1 MSQAQP
7 KRAMSRS
14 HPADPCTVVIFG
26 ASGDLTSR
34 LVVPALYNMRRTGL
48 LADNFSIVGVNHGK
62 LADATWK
69 RNLRGALE
77 RYVGN
82 AGGSGKLDN
91 EAWDWLADRMTYH
104 AGDFDDASTFS
115 SLATK
120 LKAIERKRGT
130 EGNVLFYLATP
141 ERFFGDVIEKLK
153 EAGLTEDNNGFW
165 RRVIIEK
172 PFGHD
177 LASAVALNER
187 IGKVLRED
195 QIYRIDHFLGKETVQ
210 NILSFRFANGLFE
223 PIWNRDRIDH
233 VQITVAETV
242 GVERRGSFYEQTGA
256 LRDMV
261 PNHLFQLL
269 AMVAMEPPSSFDA
282 EAVRTR
288 KAEAIEA
295 IRPIGPEDA
304 VRGQYGPGAVAG
316 ALARAYR
323 EEPDVA
329 ADSVTETFVAMKL
342 AIDTW
347 RWSGVPFYLRTGKHM
362 TRRTTEIAI
371 RFKSAPFAPFR
382 GTGMDAFG
390 PDWLVLQIQPDEGIS
405 LQFDVK
411 RPGPRVELAPV
422 RMDFKYADWFRA
434 EPNVGY
440 ETLLY
445 DCMTGDATLFQRA
458 DMVEACWRAVQP
470 VLDDWAQRTPAD
482 FPNYAS
488 GSAGPASS
496 DTLLAMGGRSWR
508 PLNANVDPAGRRVS
522 ARKSAASDSAE
533 TSSPA
538 AKKAVRKPAARKTA
552 TGKVAAKKAAVKKSG
567 GRTAAVTK
575 SAVRKTTVK
584 TVARAAVAKPA
595 KAKVVS
601 AKKTTAKRAA
611 VKSAVGKSGTAR
623 KVSAAVVKKPPTRAS
638 AARKAPAKA
647 SVSRKPV
654 VRRKPAAGRTTRR

>member
-1 MSQAQP
+1 MSQAQS
-7 KRAMSRS
+7 KRVTSRA

-26 ASGDLTSR
+26 AAGDLTSR

-48 LADNFSIVGVNHGK
+48 LSDNFSVIGFNHGK
-62 LADATWK
+62 MADNAWK
-69 RNLRGALE
+69 KSLHTALE
-77 RYVGN
+77 RYVSN
-82 AGGSGKLDN
+82 AGAKLD
-91 EAWDWLADRMTYH
+91 EDAWGWLSSQMSYH
-104 AGDFDDASTFS
+104 AGDFDDLSAFQ

-120 LKAIERKRGT
+120 LKDAERRRGT
-130 EGNVLFYLATP
+130 QGNVLFYLATP
-141 ERFFGDVIEKLK
+141 ERFFGDVIEQLK
-153 EAGLTEDNNGFW
+153 TAGLVDDGGTEGRFW

-177 LASAVALNER
+177 LASAHALNER
-187 IGKVLRED
+187 ILKVLRED

-210 NILSFRFANGLFE
+210 NIMAFRFANGLFE

-269 AMVAMEPPSSFDA
+269 AMVAMEPPTSFDA

-288 KAEAIEA
+288 KAETIEA
-295 IRPIGPEDA
+295 IRPIQPEDA
-304 VRGQYGPGAVAG
+304 VRGQYGPGAVNNE
-316 ALARAYR
+316 LASSYR
-323 EEPDVA
+323 DEPNVA
-329 ADSVTETFVAMKL
+329 PDSVTETFVALKL
-342 AIDTW
+342 SIDTW

-362 TRRTTEIAI
+362 GRRTTEIAI

-470 VLDDWAQRTPAD
+470 ILDDWAQRTPAD

-488 GSAGPASS
+488 GSAGPASA
-496 DTLLAMGGRSWR
+496 DTLLALGGRSWR
-508 PLNANVDPAGRRVS
+508 PLN
-522 ARKSAASDSAE
+522 SAAELNARRTAKPKADAAATAE
-533 TSSPA
+533 
-538 AKKAVRKPAARKTA
+538 KKPAARKTA
-552 TGKVAAKKAAVKKSG
+552 KRAAAKKTVRVAATKKATPARKVAVKKAAPKKATVKKVAAARKAAPVKKATVAVKKAAV
-567 GRTAAVTK
+567 
-575 SAVRKTTVK
+575 
-584 TVARAAVAKPA
+584 
-595 KAKVVS
+595 
-601 AKKTTAKRAA
+601 AKRA
-611 VKSAVGKSGTAR
+611 R
-623 KVSAAVVKKPPTRAS
+623 KK
-638 AARKAPAKA
+638 
-647 SVSRKPV
+647 
-654 VRRKPAAGRTTRR
+654 

>member
-1 MSQAQP
+1 MSPAP
-7 KRAMSRS
+7 TKRVTSRA

-26 ASGDLTSR
+26 AAGDLTSR

-48 LADNFSIVGVNHGK
+48 LSDNFSIIGFNHGK
-62 LADATWK
+62 MTDNAWRKSLHTS
-69 RNLRGALE
+69 LE
-77 RYVGN
+77 KYVSN
-82 AGGSGKLDN
+82 GGGKLD
-91 EAWDWLADRMTYH
+91 EDAWGWLSSQMTYH
-104 AGDFDDASTFS
+104 AGDFDDLSAFQ
-115 SLATK
+115 SLAVK
-120 LKAIERKRGT
+120 LRDAEKRRGT
-130 EGNVLFYLATP
+130 RGNVLFYLATP
-141 ERFFGDVIEKLK
+141 ERFFGDVIEQLRN
-153 EAGLTEDNNGFW
+153 AGLVDDGGADGEFW

-177 LASAVALNER
+177 LASAHALNER
-187 IGKVLRED
+187 ILKVLRED

-210 NILSFRFANGLFE
+210 NIMAFRFANGLFE

-269 AMVAMEPPSSFDA
+269 AMVAMEPPTSFDA

-288 KAEAIEA
+288 KAETIEA
-295 IRPIGPEDA
+295 IRPIQPEDA
-304 VRGQYGPGAVAG
+304 VRGQYGPGAVNNE
-316 ALARAYR
+316 LATSYR
-323 EEPDVA
+323 DEPNVA
-329 ADSVTETFVAMKL
+329 PDSVTETFVAMKL
-342 AIDTW
+342 SIDTW

-362 TRRTTEIAI
+362 GRRTTEIAI

-470 VLDDWAQRTPAD
+470 ILDDWAQRTPAD

-508 PLNANVDPAGRRVS
+508 PLNSAAELNARRTAKPKSDVLPSSTKSAEGRATKKRAAAKKSLRATSVKKTAP
-522 ARKSAASDSAE
+522 ARKSAAVAKAPAKKTVSARKVAVKKA
-533 TSSPA
+533 T
-538 AKKAVRKPAARKTA
+538 AKKAP
-552 TGKVAAKKAAVKKSG
+552 
-567 GRTAAVTK
+567 
-575 SAVRKTTVK
+575 
-584 TVARAAVAKPA
+584 
-595 KAKVVS
+595 
-601 AKKTTAKRAA
+601 AKRA
-611 VKSAVGKSGTAR
+611 V
-623 KVSAAVVKKPPTRAS
+623 
-638 AARKAPAKA
+638 AARKASPTRAAAAKRP
-647 SVSRKPV
+647 RKQ
-654 VRRKPAAGRTTRR
+654 

>member
-1 MSQAQP
+1 V
-7 KRAMSRS
+7 K
-14 HPADPCTVVIFG
+14 T
-26 ASGDLTSR
+26 
-34 LVVPALYNMRRTGL
+34 
-48 LADNFSIVGVNHGK
+48 
-62 LADATWK
+62 
-69 RNLRGALE
+69 
-77 RYVGN
+77 
-82 AGGSGKLDN
+82 
-91 EAWDWLADRMTYH
+91 
-104 AGDFDDASTFS
+104 
-115 SLATK
+115 
-120 LKAIERKRGT
+120 
-130 EGNVLFYLATP
+130 
-141 ERFFGDVIEKLK
+141 
-153 EAGLTEDNNGFW
+153 W
-165 RRVIIEK
+165 RRVIVEK

-177 LASAVALNER
+177 LASAKMLNAHIQR
-187 IGKVLRED
+187 VLGED
-195 QIYRIDHFLGKETVQ
+195 QIFRIDHFLGKDTVQ
-210 NILSFRFANGLFE
+210 SIMAFRFANGLFE

-269 AMVAMEPPSSFDA
+269 AMVAMEPPTSFDA

-288 KAEAIEA
+288 KAEVIEA
-295 IRPIGPEDA
+295 IRPILPEDA
-304 VRGQYGPGAVAG
+304 VRGQYGPGAVNG
-316 ALARAYR
+316 ELARAYR
-323 EEPDVA
+323 DEPDVA
-329 ADSVTETFVAMKL
+329 PDSVTETFVAMKL

-362 TRRTTEIAI
+362 GRRTSEIAI
-371 RFKSAPFAPFR
+371 RFKSAPMAPFR

-470 VLDDWAQRTPAD
+470 IIDDWHQRTPAD

-508 PLNANVDPAGRRVS
+508 PLNTGTEPARRA
-522 ARKSAASDSAE
+522 ARQKADAGQAAQLATKEPAKPTRAKRAAAKKTLRKASVKKA
-533 TSSPA
+533 TPAKKAVA
-538 AKKAVRKPAARKTA
+538 AKKAP
-552 TGKVAAKKAAVKKSG
+552 AKKAAVKKA
-567 GRTAAVTK
+567 T
-575 SAVRKTTVK
+575 
-584 TVARAAVAKPA
+584 
-595 KAKVVS
+595 
-601 AKKTTAKRAA
+601 AKKA
-611 VKSAVGKSGTAR
+611 
-623 KVSAAVVKKPPTRAS
+623 
-638 AARKAPAKA
+638 
-647 SVSRKPV
+647 
-654 VRRKPAAGRTTRR
+654 TTRRK

>member
-1 MSQAQP
+1 MSPAQP
-7 KRAMSRS
+7 KRATSRA

-26 ASGDLTSR
+26 AAGDLTSR

-48 LADNFSIVGVNHGK
+48 LSDNFSLIGFNHGK
-62 LADATWK
+62 MTDNAW
-69 RNLRGALE
+69 RNSLRTALE

-82 AGGSGKLDN
+82 NGGRFD
-91 EAWDWLADRMTYH
+91 EDAWGWLSSQMTYH
-104 AGDFDDASTFS
+104 AGDFDDLSAFQ
-115 SLATK
+115 SLAVK
-120 LKAIERKRGT
+120 LRDAERRRGT
-130 EGNVLFYLATP
+130 KVNVLFYLATP
-141 ERFFGDVIEKLK
+141 ERFFGDVIEKLRDADLVDDGGS
-153 EAGLTEDNNGFW
+153 EGRFW

-177 LASAVALNER
+177 LASAHALNER
-187 IGKVLRED
+187 ILKVLRED
-195 QIYRIDHFLGKETVQ
+195 QIFRIDHFLGKETVQ
-210 NILSFRFANGLFE
+210 NIMAFRFANGLFE

-288 KAEAIEA
+288 KAEVIEA
-295 IRPIGPEDA
+295 IRPVQPEDA
-304 VRGQYGPGAVAG
+304 VRGQYGPGAVNG
-316 ALARAYR
+316 QLAASYR
-323 EEPDVA
+323 DEPDVA
-329 ADSVTETFVAMKL
+329 PDSVTETFVAMKL
-342 AIDTW
+342 SIDTW

-362 TRRTTEIAI
+362 GRRTTEIAI

-470 VLDDWAQRTPAD
+470 ILDDWAQRTPAD

-508 PLNANVDPAGRRVS
+508 PLNSSNEAL
-522 ARKSAASDSAE
+522 ARKSARGKAEAAPAASDA
-533 TSSPA
+533 PRA
-538 AKKAVRKPAARKTA
+538 ATTKRA
-552 TGKVAAKKAAVKKSG
+552 AAKKAAPS
-567 GRTAAVTK
+567 
-575 SAVRKTTVK
+575 
-584 TVARAAVAKPA
+584 
-595 KAKVVS
+595 
-601 AKKTTAKRAA
+601 KKTTATRKTASRRGAA
-611 VKSAVGKSGTAR
+611 AKSVAKKAAPAR
-623 KVSAAVVKKPPTRAS
+623 KAAPTKAAAKKS
-638 AARKAPAKA
+638 AARRRPGRPRAK
-647 SVSRKPV
+647 
-654 VRRKPAAGRTTRR
+654 

>member
-7 KRAMSRS
+7 KRVASRA

-26 ASGDLTSR
+26 AAGDLTSR

-48 LADNFSIVGVNHGK
+48 LSDNFSVIGFNHGK
-62 LADATWK
+62 MTDNAWK
-69 RNLRGALE
+69 KGLTTALE
-77 RYVGN
+77 RFVGN
-82 AGGSGKLDN
+82 SGGKLDAD
-91 EAWDWLADRMTYH
+91 AWGWLSGQMTYH
-104 AGDFDDASTFS
+104 AGDFDDLTAFQ
-115 SLATK
+115 SLAIK
-120 LKAIERKRGT
+120 LKDAERRRGT
-130 EGNVLFYLATP
+130 KGNVLFYLATP
-141 ERFFGDVIEKLK
+141 ERFFGDVIEKLH
-153 EAGLTEDNNGFW
+153 EAGLVDDGGPDGQCW
-165 RRVIIEK
+165 RRVIVEK

-177 LASAVALNER
+177 LASAHALNER
-187 IGKVLRED
+187 ILKVLRED

-210 NILSFRFANGLFE
+210 NIMAFRFANGLFE

-269 AMVAMEPPSSFDA
+269 AMVAMEPPTSFDA

-288 KAEAIEA
+288 KAETIEA
-295 IRPIGPEDA
+295 IRPIQPEDA
-304 VRGQYGPGAVAG
+304 VRGQYGPGAVNG
-316 ALARAYR
+316 ELAISYR
-323 EEPDVA
+323 DEPNVA
-329 ADSVTETFVAMKL
+329 PDSVTETFVAMKL
-342 AIDTW
+342 SIDTW

-362 TRRTTEIAI
+362 GRRTTEIAI

-470 VLDDWAQRTPAD
+470 ILDDWAQRTPAD

-488 GSAGPASS
+488 GSAGPASA
-496 DTLLAMGGRSWR
+496 DTLLALGGRSWR
-508 PLNANVDPAGRRVS
+508 PLNSANELNARRTAKPKVDAPSPAQKSPERR
-522 ARKSAASDSAE
+522 KASQRA
-533 TSSPA
+533 A
-538 AKKAVRKPAARKTA
+538 AKKVLRSTAVKKAAPARKATATKSVAKKAAARKTA
-552 TGKVAAKKAAVKKSG
+552 A
-567 GRTAAVTK
+567 
-575 SAVRKTTVK
+575 RKT
-584 TVARAAVAKPA
+584 A
-595 KAKVVS
+595 
-601 AKKTTAKRAA
+601 AKRAPA
-611 VKSAVGKSGTAR
+611 KRAPTTRGKSAR
-623 KVSAAVVKKPPTRAS
+623 KK
-638 AARKAPAKA
+638 
-647 SVSRKPV
+647 
-654 VRRKPAAGRTTRR
+654 

>member
-7 KRAMSRS
+7 KRASSRA

-26 ASGDLTSR
+26 AAGDLTSR

-48 LADNFSIVGVNHGK
+48 LSDNFAVVGFNHGK
-62 LADATWK
+62 MTDNAWRK
-69 RNLRGALE
+69 NLHTALE
-77 RYVGN
+77 RYVAN
-82 AGGSGKLDN
+82 GGGKLD
-91 EAWDWLADRMTYH
+91 EDAWGWLSAQMTYH
-104 AGDFDDASTFS
+104 AGDFDDDSAFQG
-115 SLATK
+115 LATR
-120 LKAIERKRGT
+120 LREIDRKRGT
-130 EGNVLFYLATP
+130 KGNVLFYLATP
-141 ERFFGDVIEKLK
+141 ERFFGDVIEKLRD
-153 EAGLTEDNNGFW
+153 ADLVDDGGPDGQYW

-177 LASAVALNER
+177 LASAHALNER
-187 IGKVLRED
+187 ILKVLRED
-195 QIYRIDHFLGKETVQ
+195 QVYRIDHFLGKETVQ
-210 NILSFRFANGLFE
+210 NIMAFRFANGLFE

-256 LRDMV
+256 MRDMV

-269 AMVAMEPPSSFDA
+269 AMVAMEPPTSFDA

-288 KAEAIEA
+288 KAETIEA
-295 IRPIGPEDA
+295 IRPILPEDA
-304 VRGQYGPGAVAG
+304 VRGQYGPGAVNG
-316 ALARAYR
+316 ELARAYR
-323 EEPDVA
+323 DEPDVA
-329 ADSVTETFVAMKL
+329 PDSVTETFVAMKL
-342 AIDTW
+342 SIDTW

-362 TRRTTEIAI
+362 GRRTTEIAI

-434 EPNVGY
+434 EPAVGY

-508 PLNANVDPAGRRVS
+508 PLHSNNEPVGRKASRAKADTAAQPAMAPAKKRAVAKKRTATKKV
-522 ARKSAASDSAE
+522 ASKKV
-533 TSSPA
+533 A
-538 AKKAVRKPAARKTA
+538 AKKVIAATVAKKSPARKTA
-552 TGKVAAKKAAVKKSG
+552 T
-567 GRTAAVTK
+567 
-575 SAVRKTTVK
+575 
-584 TVARAAVAKPA
+584 
-595 KAKVVS
+595 
-601 AKKTTAKRAA
+601 KKTAT
-611 VKSAVGKSGTAR
+611 R
-623 KVSAAVVKKPPTRAS
+623 K
-638 AARKAPAKA
+638 
-647 SVSRKPV
+647 
-654 VRRKPAAGRTTRR
+654 RTTTTRTRGK

>member
-7 KRAMSRS
+7 KRATSRA

-26 ASGDLTSR
+26 AAGDLTSR

-48 LADNFSIVGVNHGK
+48 LSDNFNVIGFNHGK
-62 LADATWK
+62 MTDNAW
-69 RNLRGALE
+69 RSSLRTSLE
-77 RYVGN
+77 RFVSNSG
-82 AGGSGKLDN
+82 GKLDE
-91 EAWDWLADRMTYH
+91 EAWGWLSGQMSYH
-104 AGDFDDASTFS
+104 AGDFDDLSAFQ
-115 SLATK
+115 SLGVK
-120 LKAIERKRGT
+120 LRDAERRRGT
-130 EGNVLFYLATP
+130 KGNVLFYLATP
-141 ERFFGDVIEKLK
+141 ERFFGDVIEKLRD
-153 EAGLTEDNNGFW
+153 AGLVDDGGHDGPFW

-177 LASAVALNER
+177 LASAHSLNER
-187 IGKVLRED
+187 ILKVLRED

-210 NILSFRFANGLFE
+210 NIMAFRFANGLFE

-269 AMVAMEPPSSFDA
+269 AMVAMEPPTSFDA

-288 KAEAIEA
+288 KAETIEA
-295 IRPIGPEDA
+295 IRPIQPEDT
-304 VRGQYGPGAVAG
+304 VRGQYGPGAVNG
-316 ALARAYR
+316 QLAISYR
-323 EEPDVA
+323 DEPNVA
-329 ADSVTETFVAMKL
+329 PDSVTETFVAMKL
-342 AIDTW
+342 SIDTW

-362 TRRTTEIAI
+362 GRRTTEIAI

-470 VLDDWAQRTPAD
+470 ILDDWAQRSPAD

-488 GSAGPASS
+488 GSAGPASA
-496 DTLLAMGGRSWR
+496 DTLLALGGRSWR
-508 PLNANVDPAGRRVS
+508 PLNTSTEPTSRRATKPKVDAAPAENAPERRAAKTRAGV
-522 ARKSAASDSAE
+522 RKALRS
-533 TSSPA
+533 TSVKKAVP
-538 AKKAVRKPAARKTA
+538 AKKAT
-552 TGKVAAKKAAVKKSG
+552 AKKAAATKAAPKK
-567 GRTAAVTK
+567 AATK
-575 SAVRKTTVK
+575 KR
-584 TVARAAVAKPA
+584 VASKAA
-595 KAKVVS
+595 
-601 AKKTTAKRAA
+601 
-611 VKSAVGKSGTAR
+611 TAR
-623 KVSAAVVKKPPTRAS
+623 
-638 AARKAPAKA
+638 
-647 SVSRKPV
+647 
-654 VRRKPAAGRTTRR
+654 RRGK

>member
-1 MSQAQP
+1 
-7 KRAMSRS
+7 
-14 HPADPCTVVIFG
+14 VIFG
-26 ASGDLTSR
+26 AAGDLTSR

-48 LADNFSIVGVNHGK
+48 LSDNFAIVGFNHGK
-62 LADATWK
+62 MSDNAWK
-69 RNLRGALE
+69 NNLHKSLE
-77 RYVGN
+77 RYVSG
-82 AGGSGKLDN
+82 AGQHLDE
-91 EAWDWLADRMTYH
+91 EAWGWLGSQMTYFP
-104 AGDFDDASTFS
+104 GDFDDASSFQA
-115 SLATK
+115 LATK
-120 LKAIERKRGT
+120 LKDIDRKRGT
-130 EGNVLFYLATP
+130 QGNVLFYLATP
-141 ERFFGDVIEKLK
+141 ERFFGDVIEQLRD
-153 EAGLTEDNNGFW
+153 AGLTQDGGADSGHW

-177 LASAVALNER
+177 LASANALNER
-187 IGKVLRED
+187 ILKVLRED

-210 NILSFRFANGLFE
+210 NIMAFRFANGLFE

-256 LRDMV
+256 MRDMV

-269 AMVAMEPPSSFDA
+269 AMVAMEPPTSFDA

-288 KAEAIEA
+288 KAEVIEA
-295 IRPIGPEDA
+295 IRPISPEDA
-304 VRGQYGPGAVAG
+304 VRGQYGPGAVNSE
-316 ALARAYR
+316 LARAYR
-323 EEPDVA
+323 DEPDVA
-329 ADSVTETFVAMKL
+329 PDSVTETFVAMKL
-342 AIDTW
+342 SIDTW

-362 TRRTTEIAI
+362 GRRTTEIAI
-371 RFKSAPFAPFR
+371 RFKSAPMAPFR

-508 PLNANVDPAGRRVS
+508 PLNTGTEPARRA
-522 ARKSAASDSAE
+522 ARQKAESGAGVLATKEPARPSAAKRAAAKKSLRAASVKKAAPVKK
-533 TSSPA
+533 TA
-538 AKKAVRKPAARKTA
+538 AKKATVKKAATK
-552 TGKVAAKKAAVKKSG
+552 KVAAKKA
-567 GRTAAVTK
+567 
-575 SAVRKTTVK
+575 
-584 TVARAAVAKPA
+584 P
-595 KAKVVS
+595 
-601 AKKTTAKRAA
+601 
-611 VKSAVGKSGTAR
+611 AR
-623 KVSAAVVKKPPTRAS
+623 KAAPKKRVA
-638 AARKAPAKA
+638 AARKATPAKR
-647 SVSRKPV
+647 SPK
-654 VRRKPAAGRTTRR
+654 K

>member
-7 KRAMSRS
+7 KRVASRA

-26 ASGDLTSR
+26 AAGDLTSR

-48 LADNFSIVGVNHGK
+48 LSDNFSVIGFNHGK
-62 LADATWK
+62 MADNAWK
-69 RNLRGALE
+69 KSLTTALE
-77 RYVGN
+77 RFVGN
-82 AGGSGKLDN
+82 SGGKLDAD
-91 EAWDWLADRMTYH
+91 AWGWLSGQMTYH
-104 AGDFDDASTFS
+104 AGDFDDLTAFQ
-115 SLATK
+115 SLAIK
-120 LKAIERKRGT
+120 LKDAERRRGT
-130 EGNVLFYLATP
+130 KGNVLFYLATP
-141 ERFFGDVIEKLK
+141 ERFFGDVIEKLH
-153 EAGLTEDNNGFW
+153 EAGLVDDGGPDGQCW
-165 RRVIIEK
+165 RRVIVEK

-177 LASAVALNER
+177 LASAHALNER
-187 IGKVLRED
+187 ILKVLRED

-210 NILSFRFANGLFE
+210 NIMAFRFANGLFE

-269 AMVAMEPPSSFDA
+269 AMVAMEPPTSFDA

-288 KAEAIEA
+288 KAETIEA
-295 IRPIGPEDA
+295 IRPIQPEDA
-304 VRGQYGPGAVAG
+304 VRGQYGPGAVNG
-316 ALARAYR
+316 ELAISYR
-323 EEPDVA
+323 DEPNVA
-329 ADSVTETFVAMKL
+329 PDSITETFVAMKL
-342 AIDTW
+342 SIDTW

-362 TRRTTEIAI
+362 GRRTTEIAI

-470 VLDDWAQRTPAD
+470 ILDDWAQRTPAD

-488 GSAGPASS
+488 GSAGPASA
-496 DTLLAMGGRSWR
+496 DTLLALGGRSWR
-508 PLNANVDPAGRRVS
+508 PLNSANELNARRTAKPKVDTPSPAQKAPERRKASQRAAATKALRSTAVKKAS
-522 ARKSAASDSAE
+522 PARKSMA
-533 TSSPA
+533 TTKTA
-538 AKKAVRKPAARKTA
+538 AKKAPAK
-552 TGKVAAKKAAVKKSG
+552 
-567 GRTAAVTK
+567 RTAAA
-575 SAVRKTTVK
+575 SVK
-584 TVARAAVAKPA
+584 RAP
-595 KAKVVS
+595 
-601 AKKTTAKRAA
+601 AKRA
-611 VKSAVGKSGTAR
+611 STTTGKG
-623 KVSAAVVKKPPTRAS
+623 
-638 AARKAPAKA
+638 
-647 SVSRKPV
+647 SRK
-654 VRRKPAAGRTTRR
+654 K

>member
-1 MSQAQP
+1 MSQATA
-7 KRAMSRS
+7 KRISSRA

-26 ASGDLTSR
+26 AAGDLTSR

-48 LADNFSIVGVNHGK
+48 LSDNFAVVGFNHGK
-62 LADATWK
+62 MTDNAW
-69 RNLRGALE
+69 RNSLRTALE
-77 RYVGN
+77 RYVGT
-82 AGGSGKLDN
+82 SGRKLDE
-91 EAWDWLADRMTYH
+91 EAWDWLSGQMTYH
-104 AGDFDDASTFS
+104 AGDFDDKQAFQ
-115 SLATK
+115 SLSVK
-120 LKAIERKRGT
+120 LGEIERKRGT
-130 EGNVLFYLATP
+130 QGNVLFYLATP
-141 ERFFGDVIEKLK
+141 ERFFGDVIEKLQ
-153 EAGLTEDNNGFW
+153 EAGLVDDGGADGRFW

-177 LASAVALNER
+177 LASARALNER
-187 IGKVLRED
+187 ILKVLRED
-195 QIYRIDHFLGKETVQ
+195 QVYRIDHFLGKETVQ
-210 NILSFRFANGLFE
+210 NIMAFRFANGLFE

-242 GVERRGSFYEQTGA
+242 GVERRGTFYEQTGA

-288 KAEAIEA
+288 KAEVIEA
-295 IRPIGPEDA
+295 IRPVQPEDA
-304 VRGQYGPGAVAG
+304 VRGQYGPGAVNG
-316 ALARAYR
+316 ELATTYR

-329 ADSVTETFVAMKL
+329 PDSVTETFVAMKL
-342 AIDTW
+342 SIDTW

-362 TRRTTEIAI
+362 GRRTTEIAI

-470 VLDDWAQRTPAD
+470 ILDEWAQRLPAD

-508 PLNANVDPAGRRVS
+508 PLNSSSEPLARKPVRAKAEAAPSAAADTPRAAAKKGAAKKGAVRRAASKKVAAKTAS
-522 ARKSAASDSAE
+522 ARKVATKTTA
-533 TSSPA
+533 T
-538 AKKAVRKPAARKTA
+538 RKTAARKT
-552 TGKVAAKKAAVKKSG
+552 T
-567 GRTAAVTK
+567 
-575 SAVRKTTVK
+575 
-584 TVARAAVAKPA
+584 
-595 KAKVVS
+595 
-601 AKKTTAKRAA
+601 AKKTA
-611 VKSAVGKSGTAR
+611 
-623 KVSAAVVKKPPTRAS
+623 
-638 AARKAPAKA
+638 
-647 SVSRKPV
+647 
-654 VRRKPAAGRTTRR
+654 TRRTPATRPRGR

>member
-1 MSQAQP
+1 MSQAQS
-7 KRAMSRS
+7 KRVTSRA

-26 ASGDLTSR
+26 AAGDLTSR

-48 LADNFSIVGVNHGK
+48 LSDNFSVIGFNHGK
-62 LADATWK
+62 MADNAWK
-69 RNLRGALE
+69 KSLHTALE
-77 RYVGN
+77 RYVSN
-82 AGGSGKLDN
+82 AGAKLD
-91 EAWDWLADRMTYH
+91 EDAWGWLSSQMSYH
-104 AGDFDDASTFS
+104 AGDFDDLSAFQ

-120 LKAIERKRGT
+120 LKDAERRRGT
-130 EGNVLFYLATP
+130 KGNVLFYLATP
-141 ERFFGDVIEKLK
+141 ERFFGDVIEQLK
-153 EAGLTEDNNGFW
+153 NAGLVDDGGTDGQFW

-177 LASAVALNER
+177 LASAHALNER
-187 IGKVLRED
+187 ILKVLRED

-210 NILSFRFANGLFE
+210 NIMAFRFANGLFE

-269 AMVAMEPPSSFDA
+269 AMVAMEPPTSFDA

-288 KAEAIEA
+288 KAETIEA
-295 IRPIGPEDA
+295 IRPIQPEDA
-304 VRGQYGPGAVAG
+304 VRGQYGPGAVNNE
-316 ALARAYR
+316 LATSYR
-323 EEPDVA
+323 DEPNVA
-329 ADSVTETFVAMKL
+329 PDSVTETFVALKL
-342 AIDTW
+342 SIDTW

-362 TRRTTEIAI
+362 GRRTTEIAI

-470 VLDDWAQRTPAD
+470 ILDDWAQRTPAD

-488 GSAGPASS
+488 GSAGPASA
-496 DTLLAMGGRSWR
+496 DTLLALGGRSWR
-508 PLNANVDPAGRRVS
+508 PLN
-522 ARKSAASDSAE
+522 SAAELNARRTAKPKTDASSAAE
-533 TSSPA
+533 
-538 AKKAVRKPAARKTA
+538 KKPAARKTA
-552 TGKVAAKKAAVKKSG
+552 KRAVAKKTVRVAATKKAAPARKVAVKKASAKKAPTKKAPAKKAAAARKAAPVKKAP
-567 GRTAAVTK
+567 AAVK
-575 SAVRKTTVK
+575 K
-584 TVARAAVAKPA
+584 AAVAK
-595 KAKVVS
+595 
-601 AKKTTAKRAA
+601 R
-611 VKSAVGKSGTAR
+611 AR
-623 KVSAAVVKKPPTRAS
+623 KK
-638 AARKAPAKA
+638 
-647 SVSRKPV
+647 
-654 VRRKPAAGRTTRR
+654 

>member
-1 MSQAQP
+1 MSQAQS
-7 KRAMSRS
+7 KRVTSRA

-26 ASGDLTSR
+26 AAGDLTSR

-48 LADNFSIVGVNHGK
+48 LSDNFSVIGFNHGK
-62 LADATWK
+62 MADNAWK
-69 RNLRGALE
+69 KSLRTALE
-77 RYVGN
+77 RYVSN
-82 AGGSGKLDN
+82 AGAKLDDD
-91 EAWDWLADRMTYH
+91 AWGWLSSQMSYH
-104 AGDFDDASTFS
+104 AGDFDDLSAFQ

-120 LKAIERKRGT
+120 LKAAERSRGT
-130 EGNVLFYLATP
+130 KGNVLFYLATP
-141 ERFFGDVIEKLK
+141 ERFFGDVIEQLK
-153 EAGLTEDNNGFW
+153 NAGLVDDGGADGQFW

-177 LASAVALNER
+177 LASAHALNER
-187 IGKVLRED
+187 ILKVLRED

-210 NILSFRFANGLFE
+210 NIMAFRFANGLFE

-269 AMVAMEPPSSFDA
+269 AMVAMEPPTSFDA

-288 KAEAIEA
+288 KAETIEA
-295 IRPIGPEDA
+295 IRPIQPEDA
-304 VRGQYGPGAVAG
+304 VRGQYGPGAVNNE
-316 ALARAYR
+316 LATSYR
-323 EEPDVA
+323 DEPNVA
-329 ADSVTETFVAMKL
+329 PDSVTETFVALKL
-342 AIDTW
+342 SIDTW

-362 TRRTTEIAI
+362 GRRTTEIAI

-470 VLDDWAQRTPAD
+470 ILDDWAQRTPAD

-488 GSAGPASS
+488 GSAGPASA
-496 DTLLAMGGRSWR
+496 DTLLALGGRSWR
-508 PLNANVDPAGRRVS
+508 PLN
-522 ARKSAASDSAE
+522 SAAELNARRTAKPKTDASASAE
-533 TSSPA
+533 
-538 AKKAVRKPAARKTA
+538 KKPAARKTA
-552 TGKVAAKKAAVKKSG
+552 KRAAAKKTVRVAATNKAAPARKVAVKKAAPKKAAVKKV
-567 GRTAAVTK
+567 AVK
-575 SAVRKTTVK
+575 KA
-584 TVARAAVAKPA
+584 PA
-595 KAKVVS
+595 KQVA
-601 AKKTTAKRAA
+601 
-611 VKSAVGKSGTAR
+611 
-623 KVSAAVVKKPPTRAS
+623 
-638 AARKAPAKA
+638 AARKAAPVKKAPVAVKKTAVAKRA
-647 SVSRKPV
+647 RK
-654 VRRKPAAGRTTRR
+654 K

>member
-1 MSQAQP
+1 MSQAQS
-7 KRAMSRS
+7 KRVTSRA

-26 ASGDLTSR
+26 AAGDLTSR

-48 LADNFSIVGVNHGK
+48 LSDNFSVIGFNHGK
-62 LADATWK
+62 MADNAWK
-69 RNLRGALE
+69 KSLHTALE

-82 AGGSGKLDN
+82 AGAKLDE
-91 EAWDWLADRMTYH
+91 EAWGWLSSQMSYH
-104 AGDFDDASTFS
+104 AGDFDDLSAFQ

-120 LKAIERKRGT
+120 LKEAERRRGT
-130 EGNVLFYLATP
+130 QGNVLFYLATP
-141 ERFFGDVIEKLK
+141 ERFFGDVIEQLK
-153 EAGLTEDNNGFW
+153 HAGLVDDGGTDGKFW

-177 LASAVALNER
+177 LASAHALNER
-187 IGKVLRED
+187 ILKVLRED

-210 NILSFRFANGLFE
+210 NIMAFRFANGLFE

-269 AMVAMEPPSSFDA
+269 AMVAMEPPTSFDA

-288 KAEAIEA
+288 KAETIEA
-295 IRPIGPEDA
+295 IRPIQPEDA
-304 VRGQYGPGAVAG
+304 VRGQYGPGAVNNE
-316 ALARAYR
+316 LATSYR
-323 EEPDVA
+323 DEPNVA
-329 ADSVTETFVAMKL
+329 PDSVTETFVALKL
-342 AIDTW
+342 SIDTW

-362 TRRTTEIAI
+362 GRRTTEIAI

-470 VLDDWAQRTPAD
+470 ILDDWAQRTPAD

-488 GSAGPASS
+488 GSAGPASA
-496 DTLLAMGGRSWR
+496 DTLLALGGRSWR
-508 PLNANVDPAGRRVS
+508 PLNSAAELNARRTAKPKVDPS
-522 ARKSAASDSAE
+522 ASAE
-533 TSSPA
+533 
-538 AKKAVRKPAARKTA
+538 KKPAARKIAKRAVAKKTVRVAA
-552 TGKVAAKKAAVKKSG
+552 TKGKVAVKKAASKKAAPKRATAKKATVKKVAAARKAAPVKKAAV
-567 GRTAAVTK
+567 
-575 SAVRKTTVK
+575 
-584 TVARAAVAKPA
+584 
-595 KAKVVS
+595 
-601 AKKTTAKRAA
+601 A
-611 VKSAVGKSGTAR
+611 VK
-623 KVSAAVVKKPPTRAS
+623 
-638 AARKAPAKA
+638 KAT
-647 SVSRKPV
+647 
-654 VRRKPAAGRTTRR
+654 GTRRPRKK

>member
-1 MSQAQP
+1 
-7 KRAMSRS
+7 MSRS

-48 LADNFSIVGVNHGK
+48 LSDDFAIVGVNHGK

-82 AGGSGKLDN
+82 AGAGTGKLDN
-91 EAWDWLADRMTYH
+91 DAWDWLADRMTYH
-104 AGDFDDASTFS
+104 AGDFDDSTTFS
-115 SLATK
+115 SLAEK
-120 LKAIERKRGT
+120 LKIIERRRGT

-141 ERFFGDVIEKLK
+141 ERFFGDIVEKLK
-153 EAGLTEDNNGFW
+153 EAGLTGDSEGGFW

-177 LASAVALNER
+177 LASAQALNER

-269 AMVAMEPPSSFDA
+269 AMVAMEPPTSFGA

-316 ALARAYR
+316 VLARAYR

-470 VLDDWAQRTPAD
+470 VLDDWAQHSPAD
-482 FPNYAS
+482 FPNYSS
-488 GSAGPASS
+488 GSAGPASA

-508 PLNANVDPAGRRVS
+508 PLNANVEPVGRRTG
-522 ARKSAASDSAE
+522 ARKAAEPEATAPVKRAPAKRVAKATVKKTAVKKVAAGKSPAKK
-533 TSSPA
+533 PA
-538 AKKAVRKPAARKTA
+538 AKKAPVKPVSSPRKAATKKAAAARTATAAKRAPARKTGA
-552 TGKVAAKKAAVKKSG
+552 S
-567 GRTAAVTK
+567 
-575 SAVRKTTVK
+575 
-584 TVARAAVAKPA
+584 ARAP
-595 KAKVVS
+595 
-601 AKKTTAKRAA
+601 KKR
-611 VKSAVGKSGTAR
+611 
-623 KVSAAVVKKPPTRAS
+623 
-638 AARKAPAKA
+638 
-647 SVSRKPV
+647 
-654 VRRKPAAGRTTRR
+654 

>member
-1 MSQAQP
+1 MSQAQT
-7 KRAMSRS
+7 KRVTSRA

-26 ASGDLTSR
+26 AAGDLTSR

-48 LADNFSIVGVNHGK
+48 LSDNFSVIGFNHGK
-62 LADATWK
+62 MADNAWK
-69 RNLRGALE
+69 KSLHTALE

-82 AGGSGKLDN
+82 SGAKLDE
-91 EAWDWLADRMTYH
+91 EAWGWLSSQMSYH
-104 AGDFDDASTFS
+104 AGDFDDLSAFQ

-120 LKAIERKRGT
+120 LKDAERRRGT
-130 EGNVLFYLATP
+130 QGNVLFYLATP
-141 ERFFGDVIEKLK
+141 ERFFGDVIEQLK
-153 EAGLTEDNNGFW
+153 NAGLVDDGGTDGRFW

-177 LASAVALNER
+177 LASAHALNER
-187 IGKVLRED
+187 ILKVLRED

-210 NILSFRFANGLFE
+210 NIMAFRFANGLFE

-269 AMVAMEPPSSFDA
+269 AMVAMEPPTSFDA

-288 KAEAIEA
+288 KAETIEA
-295 IRPIGPEDA
+295 IRPIQPEDA
-304 VRGQYGPGAVAG
+304 VRGQYGPGAVNNE
-316 ALARAYR
+316 LATSYR
-323 EEPDVA
+323 DEPNVA
-329 ADSVTETFVAMKL
+329 PDSVTETFVAMKL
-342 AIDTW
+342 SIDTW

-362 TRRTTEIAI
+362 GRRTTEIAI

-470 VLDDWAQRTPAD
+470 ILDDWTQRTPAD

-488 GSAGPASS
+488 GSAGPASA
-496 DTLLAMGGRSWR
+496 DTLLALGGRSWR
-508 PLNANVDPAGRRVS
+508 PLNTAAELNARRTAKPKVDAS
-522 ARKSAASDSAE
+522 ASAE
-533 TSSPA
+533 
-538 AKKAVRKPAARKTA
+538 KKPAARKTA
-552 TGKVAAKKAAVKKSG
+552 KRAAAKKTVRVAATKKAAPARKVAVKKAVAKKATVKKVAAARKAAPVKKAPVTVKKAAV
-567 GRTAAVTK
+567 
-575 SAVRKTTVK
+575 
-584 TVARAAVAKPA
+584 
-595 KAKVVS
+595 
-601 AKKTTAKRAA
+601 AKRA
-611 VKSAVGKSGTAR
+611 R
-623 KVSAAVVKKPPTRAS
+623 KK
-638 AARKAPAKA
+638 
-647 SVSRKPV
+647 
-654 VRRKPAAGRTTRR
+654 

>member
-7 KRAMSRS
+7 KRATSRA

-26 ASGDLTSR
+26 AAGDLTSR

-48 LADNFSIVGVNHGK
+48 LSDNFNVIGFNHGK
-62 LADATWK
+62 MSDNAW
-69 RNLRGALE
+69 RSSLRTSLE
-77 RYVGN
+77 RFVSNSG
-82 AGGSGKLDN
+82 GKLDE
-91 EAWDWLADRMTYH
+91 EAWGWLSGQMSYH
-104 AGDFDDASTFS
+104 AGDFDDLSAFQ
-115 SLATK
+115 SLGVK
-120 LKAIERKRGT
+120 LRDAERRRGT
-130 EGNVLFYLATP
+130 KGNVLFYLATP
-141 ERFFGDVIEKLK
+141 ERFFGDVIEKLRD
-153 EAGLTEDNNGFW
+153 ASLVDDGGHDGAFW

-177 LASAVALNER
+177 LASAHSLNER
-187 IGKVLRED
+187 ILKVLRED

-210 NILSFRFANGLFE
+210 NIMAFRFANGLFE

-269 AMVAMEPPSSFDA
+269 AMVAMEPPTSFDA

-288 KAEAIEA
+288 KAETIEA
-295 IRPIGPEDA
+295 IRPIQPEDA
-304 VRGQYGPGAVAG
+304 VRGQYGPGAVNG
-316 ALARAYR
+316 QLAISYR
-323 EEPDVA
+323 DEPNVA
-329 ADSVTETFVAMKL
+329 PDSVTETFVAMKL
-342 AIDTW
+342 SIDTW

-362 TRRTTEIAI
+362 GRRTTEIAI

-470 VLDDWAQRTPAD
+470 ILDDWAQRSPAD

-488 GSAGPASS
+488 GSAGPASA
-496 DTLLAMGGRSWR
+496 DTLLALGGRSWR
-508 PLNANVDPAGRRVS
+508 PLNTSNEPTTRRAAKPKVDASPAEKAPVRRT
-522 ARKSAASDSAE
+522 ATKRA
-533 TSSPA
+533 A
-538 AKKAVRKPAARKTA
+538 AKKALRSSSVK
-552 TGKVAAKKAAVKKSG
+552 KVAPAKKASVK
-567 GRTAAVTK
+567 
-575 SAVRKTTVK
+575 
-584 TVARAAVAKPA
+584 
-595 KAKVVS
+595 
-601 AKKTTAKRAA
+601 
-611 VKSAVGKSGTAR
+611 
-623 KVSAAVVKKPPTRAS
+623 
-638 AARKAPAKA
+638 KAPAKKA
-647 SVSRKPV
+647 SVSKAAPKNATAKKLV
-654 VRRKPAAGRTTRR
+654 ASKAATARRRGK

>member
-1 MSQAQP
+1 MSPAQP
-7 KRAMSRS
+7 KRVTSRA

-26 ASGDLTSR
+26 AAGDLTSR

-48 LADNFSIVGVNHGK
+48 LADNFSVIGFNHGK
-62 LADATWK
+62 MTDNAWRK
-69 RNLRGALE
+69 SLRTALE
-77 RYVGN
+77 RFVGN
-82 AGGSGKLDN
+82 SGSRLD
-91 EAWDWLADRMTYH
+91 EDAWGWLSSQMTYH
-104 AGDFDDASTFS
+104 AGDFDDLSAFQN
-115 SLATK
+115 LAVK
-120 LKAIERKRGT
+120 LRDAERRRGT
-130 EGNVLFYLATP
+130 KGNVLFYLATP
-141 ERFFGDVIEKLK
+141 ERFFGDVIEKLRDADLVDDGGPDG
-153 EAGLTEDNNGFW
+153 EFW

-177 LASAVALNER
+177 LASAHALNER
-187 IGKVLRED
+187 ILKVLRED
-195 QIYRIDHFLGKETVQ
+195 QIFRIDHFLGKETVQ
-210 NILSFRFANGLFE
+210 NIMAFRFANGLFE

-295 IRPIGPEDA
+295 IRPIQPEDA
-304 VRGQYGPGAVAG
+304 VRGQYGPGAVNG
-316 ALARAYR
+316 ELAISYR
-323 EEPDVA
+323 DEPNVA
-329 ADSVTETFVAMKL
+329 PDSVTETFVAMKL
-342 AIDTW
+342 SIDTW

-362 TRRTTEIAI
+362 GRRTTEIAI

-470 VLDDWAQRTPAD
+470 ILDDWAQRTPAD

-488 GSAGPASS
+488 GSAGPASA
-496 DTLLAMGGRSWR
+496 DTLLALGGRSWR
-508 PLNANVDPAGRRVS
+508 PLNSSSEPL
-522 ARKSAASDSAE
+522 ARKSSRSKAEVAPASVGTAS
-533 TSSPA
+533 
-538 AKKAVRKPAARKTA
+538 KKRAS
-552 TGKVAAKKAAVKKSG
+552 AKKAAASKKATAPRKTASRRATG
-567 GRTAAVTK
+567 AKTAA
-575 SAVRKTTVK
+575 AKT
-584 TVARAAVAKPA
+584 A
-595 KAKVVS
+595 S
-601 AKKTTAKRAA
+601 
-611 VKSAVGKSGTAR
+611 AR
-623 KVSAAVVKKPPTRAS
+623 KV
-638 AARKAPAKA
+638 APAKA
-647 SVSRKPV
+647 TTKKTAARRKPV
-654 VRRKPAAGRTTRR
+654 GRPRSK

>member
-1 MSQAQP
+1 MSQATA
-7 KRAMSRS
+7 KRTSSRA

-26 ASGDLTSR
+26 AAGDLTSR

-48 LADNFSIVGVNHGK
+48 LSDNFSVVGFNHGK
-62 LADATWK
+62 MTDNAW
-69 RNLRGALE
+69 RGSLHAALE
-77 RYVGN
+77 RYVG
-82 AGGSGKLDN
+82 AGGRKLDE
-91 EAWDWLADRMTYH
+91 EAWGWLSAQMTYH
-104 AGDFDDASTFS
+104 AGDFDDLSAFH
-115 SLATK
+115 SLAGK
-120 LKAIERKRGT
+120 LRDMERKRGT
-130 EGNVLFYLATP
+130 QGNVLFYLATP
-141 ERFFGDVIEKLK
+141 ERFFGDVIEQLQK
-153 EAGLTEDNNGFW
+153 AGLVDDGGPDGRFW

-177 LASAVALNER
+177 LPSARALNER
-187 IGKVLRED
+187 ILKVLRED
-195 QIYRIDHFLGKETVQ
+195 QVYRIDHFLGKETVQ
-210 NILSFRFANGLFE
+210 NIMAFRFANGLFE

-288 KAEAIEA
+288 KAEVIEA
-295 IRPIGPEDA
+295 IRPVQPEDA
-304 VRGQYGPGAVAG
+304 VRGQYGPGAVNG
-316 ALARAYR
+316 QLAASYR
-323 EEPDVA
+323 DEPDVA
-329 ADSVTETFVAMKL
+329 PDSVTETFVAMKL
-342 AIDTW
+342 SIDTW

-362 TRRTTEIAI
+362 GRRTTEIAI

-470 VLDDWAQRTPAD
+470 ILDEWAQRMPAD

-508 PLNANVDPAGRRVS
+508 PLNSSSEPL
-522 ARKSAASDSAE
+522 ARKSARSKADAAPAVGSDA
-533 TSSPA
+533 P
-538 AKKAVRKPAARKTA
+538 
-552 TGKVAAKKAAVKKSG
+552 
-567 GRTAAVTK
+567 
-575 SAVRKTTVK
+575 
-584 TVARAAVAKPA
+584 RAA
-595 KAKVVS
+595 
-601 AKKTTAKRAA
+601 TAKRAPA
-611 VKSAVGKSGTAR
+611 KKGRGAAAKTATPARKATATRKTASRRATGATPTAAKSASAR
-623 KVSAAVVKKPPTRAS
+623 KV
-638 AARKAPAKA
+638 APAKTA
-647 SVSRKPV
+647 TRKTGG
-654 VRRKPAAGRTTRR
+654 RRKPAGRPRAR

>member
-7 KRAMSRS
+7 KRATSRA

-26 ASGDLTSR
+26 AAGDLTSR

-48 LADNFSIVGVNHGK
+48 LADNFAIVGFNHGK
-62 LADATWK
+62 MSDNAWK
-69 RNLRGALE
+69 NNLHKSLE
-77 RYVGN
+77 RYVSG
-82 AGGSGKLDN
+82 AGQRLDE
-91 EAWDWLADRMTYH
+91 EAWGWLGSQMTYFS
-104 AGDFDDASTFS
+104 GDFDDASSFQ

-120 LKAIERKRGT
+120 LKEIDRKRGT
-130 EGNVLFYLATP
+130 QGNVLFYLATP
-141 ERFFGDVIEKLK
+141 ERFFGDVIEQLRD
-153 EAGLTEDNNGFW
+153 AGLTQDGGVDGDHW

-177 LASAVALNER
+177 LASANALNER
-187 IGKVLRED
+187 ILKVLRED

-210 NILSFRFANGLFE
+210 NIMAFRFANGLFE

-256 LRDMV
+256 MRDMV

-269 AMVAMEPPSSFDA
+269 AMVAMEPPTSFDA

-288 KAEAIEA
+288 KAEVIEA
-295 IRPIGPEDA
+295 IRPISPEDA
-304 VRGQYGPGAVAG
+304 VRGQYGPGAVNSE
-316 ALARAYR
+316 LARAYR
-323 EEPDVA
+323 DEPDVA
-329 ADSVTETFVAMKL
+329 PDSVTETFVAMKL
-342 AIDTW
+342 SIDTW

-362 TRRTTEIAI
+362 GRRTTEIAI
-371 RFKSAPFAPFR
+371 RFKSAPMAPFR

-508 PLNANVDPAGRRVS
+508 PLNTGTEPARRAARQKAEAGGAALAAKEPAKPT
-522 ARKSAASDSAE
+522 ARKRA
-533 TSSPA
+533 A
-538 AKKAVRKPAARKTA
+538 AKKVLRAASVKKAAPAKKAP
-552 TGKVAAKKAAVKKSG
+552 AKKAAVKKV
-567 GRTAAVTK
+567 AA
-575 SAVRKTTVK
+575 
-584 TVARAAVAKPA
+584 AK
-595 KAKVVS
+595 KAS
-601 AKKTTAKRAA
+601 AKKTTA
-611 VKSAVGKSGTAR
+611 
-623 KVSAAVVKKPPTRAS
+623 
-638 AARKAPAKA
+638 RKAAPK
-647 SVSRKPV
+647 K
-654 VRRKPAAGRTTRR
+654 RTTKR

>member
-1 MSQAQP
+1 MSPAQP
-7 KRAMSRS
+7 KRATSRA

-26 ASGDLTSR
+26 AAGDLTSR
-34 LVVPALYNMRRTGL
+34 LVVPSLYNMRRTGL
-48 LADNFSIVGVNHGK
+48 LSDNFSVIGFNHGK
-62 LADATWK
+62 MTDNAWK
-69 RNLRGALE
+69 KSLRTALE
-77 RYVGN
+77 RFVGN
-82 AGGSGKLDN
+82 AGSKLD
-91 EAWDWLADRMTYH
+91 EDAWDWLSGQMSYH
-104 AGDFDDASTFS
+104 AGDFDDLSAFQ
-115 SLATK
+115 SLAVR
-120 LKAIERKRGT
+120 LREVERKRGT
-130 EGNVLFYLATP
+130 KGNVLFYLATP
-141 ERFFGDVIEKLK
+141 ERFFGDVIEKLRD
-153 EAGLTEDNNGFW
+153 AGLVDDGGANGDFW

-177 LASAVALNER
+177 LASARALNER
-187 IGKVLRED
+187 ILKVLRED

-210 NILSFRFANGLFE
+210 NIMAFRFANGLFE

-288 KAEAIEA
+288 KAETIDA
-295 IRPIGPEDA
+295 IRPVQPEDA
-304 VRGQYGPGAVAG
+304 VRGQYGPGAVNG
-316 ALARAYR
+316 QLANSYR
-323 EEPDVA
+323 DEPDVA
-329 ADSVTETFVAMKL
+329 PDSVTETFVAMKL
-342 AIDTW
+342 SIDTW

-362 TRRTTEIAI
+362 GRRTTEIAI

-445 DCMTGDATLFQRA
+445 DCMTGDPTLFQRA

-470 VLDDWAQRTPAD
+470 VLDDWSQRTPAD

-488 GSAGPASS
+488 GSAGPASA
-496 DTLLAMGGRSWR
+496 DTLLALGGRSWR
-508 PLNANVDPAGRRVS
+508 PLNTATELNTRRTAKSTKVDIPTAE
-522 ARKSAASDSAE
+522 KSPE
-533 TSSPA
+533 RHA
-538 AKKAVRKPAARKTA
+538 AKKRAAAKKVMRGTSVKKTA
-552 TGKVAAKKAAVKKSG
+552 TARKATPATKAA
-567 GRTAAVTK
+567 
-575 SAVRKTTVK
+575 
-584 TVARAAVAKPA
+584 
-595 KAKVVS
+595 
-601 AKKTTAKRAA
+601 TAKRPSP
-611 VKSAVGKSGTAR
+611 K
-623 KVSAAVVKKPPTRAS
+623 
-638 AARKAPAKA
+638 
-647 SVSRKPV
+647 
-654 VRRKPAAGRTTRR
+654 TTRPRKK

>member
-1 MSQAQP
+1 MSQATA
-7 KRAMSRS
+7 KRISSRA

-26 ASGDLTSR
+26 AAGDLTSR

-48 LADNFSIVGVNHGK
+48 LSDEFAVVGFNHGK
-62 LADATWK
+62 MTDNAW
-69 RNLRGALE
+69 RSSLRTALE
-77 RYVGN
+77 RYVGT
-82 AGGSGKLDN
+82 SGRKLDE
-91 EAWDWLADRMTYH
+91 EAWDWLSGQMTYH
-104 AGDFDDASTFS
+104 AGDFDDTQAFQ
-115 SLATK
+115 SLAVK
-120 LKAIERKRGT
+120 LREIERKRGT
-130 EGNVLFYLATP
+130 RGNVLFYLATP
-141 ERFFGDVIEKLK
+141 ERFFGDVIEKLQ
-153 EAGLTEDNNGFW
+153 EAGLVDDGGTDGRFW

-177 LASAVALNER
+177 LSSARALNER
-187 IGKVLRED
+187 ILKVLRED
-195 QIYRIDHFLGKETVQ
+195 QVYRIDHFLGKETVQ
-210 NILSFRFANGLFE
+210 NIMAFRFANGLFE

-288 KAEAIEA
+288 KAEVIEA
-295 IRPIGPEDA
+295 IRPVQPEDA
-304 VRGQYGPGAVAG
+304 VRGQYGPGAVNG
-316 ALARAYR
+316 ELASSYR
-323 EEPDVA
+323 DEPNVA
-329 ADSVTETFVAMKL
+329 PDSVTETFVAMKL
-342 AIDTW
+342 SIDTW

-362 TRRTTEIAI
+362 GRRTTEIAI

-470 VLDDWAQRTPAD
+470 ILDEWAQRLPAD

-508 PLNANVDPAGRRVS
+508 PLNSSSEPL
-522 ARKSAASDSAE
+522 ARKSVRVKAEAAPSAAADA
-533 TSSPA
+533 PRAA
-538 AKKAVRKPAARKTA
+538 AKKGAAKKGAVRRAASK
-552 TGKVAAKKAAVKKSG
+552 KVAAK
-567 GRTAAVTK
+567 TASARKVATK
-575 SAVRKTTVK
+575 TTSTRKT
-584 TVARAAVAKPA
+584 A
-595 KAKVVS
+595 
-601 AKKTTAKRAA
+601 AKKTAAKKTAA
-611 VKSAVGKSGTAR
+611 
-623 KVSAAVVKKPPTRAS
+623 
-638 AARKAPAKA
+638 
-647 SVSRKPV
+647 
-654 VRRKPAAGRTTRR
+654 RRKPATRPRGR

>member
-1 MSQAQP
+1 MSPAQP
-7 KRAMSRS
+7 KRATSRA

-26 ASGDLTSR
+26 AAGDLTSR

-48 LADNFSIVGVNHGK
+48 LADNFSVIGFNHGK
-62 LADATWK
+62 MTDNAWRK
-69 RNLRGALE
+69 SLRTALE
-77 RYVGN
+77 RFVGN
-82 AGGSGKLDN
+82 SGGRLDE
-91 EAWDWLADRMTYH
+91 EAWGWLSSQMTYH
-104 AGDFDDASTFS
+104 AGDFDDLSAFQN
-115 SLATK
+115 LAVK
-120 LKAIERKRGT
+120 LRDAERRRGT
-130 EGNVLFYLATP
+130 KGNVLFYLATP
-141 ERFFGDVIEKLK
+141 ERFFGDVIEKLRDADLVDDGGPDG
-153 EAGLTEDNNGFW
+153 EFW

-177 LASAVALNER
+177 LASAHALNER
-187 IGKVLRED
+187 ILKVLRED
-195 QIYRIDHFLGKETVQ
+195 QIFRIDHFLGKETVQ
-210 NILSFRFANGLFE
+210 NIMAFRFANGLFE

-295 IRPIGPEDA
+295 IRPIQPEDA
-304 VRGQYGPGAVAG
+304 VRGQYGPGAVNG
-316 ALARAYR
+316 ELAISYR
-323 EEPDVA
+323 DEPNVA
-329 ADSVTETFVAMKL
+329 PDSVTETFVAMKL
-342 AIDTW
+342 SIDTW

-362 TRRTTEIAI
+362 GRRTTEIAI

-470 VLDDWAQRTPAD
+470 ILDDWAQRTPAD

-488 GSAGPASS
+488 GSAGPASA
-496 DTLLAMGGRSWR
+496 DTLLALGGRSWR
-508 PLNANVDPAGRRVS
+508 PLNSSSEPLARKSSRSKAEAAPASAGTAPKKRASATKAAASKKATAPRKTASRRATGATTAAAKTAS
-522 ARKSAASDSAE
+522 ARK
-533 TSSPA
+533 
-538 AKKAVRKPAARKTA
+538 V
-552 TGKVAAKKAAVKKSG
+552 
-567 GRTAAVTK
+567 
-575 SAVRKTTVK
+575 
-584 TVARAAVAKPA
+584 
-595 KAKVVS
+595 
-601 AKKTTAKRAA
+601 
-611 VKSAVGKSGTAR
+611 
-623 KVSAAVVKKPPTRAS
+623 
-638 AARKAPAKA
+638 APAKA
-647 SVSRKPV
+647 TTKKTAA
-654 VRRKPAAGRTTRR
+654 RRKPTGRPRSR

>member
-1 MSQAQP
+1 MSPAQP
-7 KRAMSRS
+7 KRATSRA

-26 ASGDLTSR
+26 AAGDLTSR
-34 LVVPALYNMRRTGL
+34 LVVPSLYNMRRTGL
-48 LADNFSIVGVNHGK
+48 LSDNFSVIGFNHGK
-62 LADATWK
+62 MTDNAWK
-69 RNLRGALE
+69 KSLRTALE
-77 RYVGN
+77 RFVGN
-82 AGGSGKLDN
+82 SGGKLD
-91 EAWDWLADRMTYH
+91 EDDWEWLSAQMSYH
-104 AGDFDDASTFS
+104 AGDFDDLAAFH
-115 SLATK
+115 SLAVR
-120 LKAIERKRGT
+120 LREIERKRGT
-130 EGNVLFYLATP
+130 KGNVLFYLATP
-141 ERFFGDVIEKLK
+141 ERFFGDVIEKLRD
-153 EAGLTEDNNGFW
+153 AGLVDDGGPNGEFW

-177 LASAVALNER
+177 LASARALNER
-187 IGKVLRED
+187 ILKVLRED
-195 QIYRIDHFLGKETVQ
+195 QIFRIDHFLGKETVQ
-210 NILSFRFANGLFE
+210 NIMAFRFANGLFE

-288 KAEAIEA
+288 KAETIEA
-295 IRPIGPEDA
+295 IRPVQPEDA
-304 VRGQYGPGAVAG
+304 VRGQYGPGAVNG
-316 ALARAYR
+316 QLASSYR
-323 EEPDVA
+323 DEPDVA
-329 ADSVTETFVAMKL
+329 PDSVTETFVAMKL
-342 AIDTW
+342 SIDTW

-362 TRRTTEIAI
+362 GRRTTEIAI

-422 RMDFKYADWFRA
+422 RMDFKYADWFRS

-470 VLDDWAQRTPAD
+470 ILDDWAQRTPAD

-488 GSAGPASS
+488 GSAGPASA

-508 PLNANVDPAGRRVS
+508 PLNTAAELNTRRTARPKAEAPAAEKSPESRATKKRATAKKAPRAASPGKTAA
-522 ARKSAASDSAE
+522 ARKSAPAKR

-538 AKKAVRKPAARKTA
+538 KRPRKR
-552 TGKVAAKKAAVKKSG
+552 
-567 GRTAAVTK
+567 
-575 SAVRKTTVK
+575 
-584 TVARAAVAKPA
+584 
-595 KAKVVS
+595 
-601 AKKTTAKRAA
+601 
-611 VKSAVGKSGTAR
+611 
-623 KVSAAVVKKPPTRAS
+623 
-638 AARKAPAKA
+638 
-647 SVSRKPV
+647 
-654 VRRKPAAGRTTRR
+654 

>member
-1 MSQAQP
+1 MTDNAWR
-7 KRAMSRS
+7 KGL
-14 HPADPCTVVIFG
+14 H
-26 ASGDLTSR
+26 TS
-34 LVVPALYNMRRTGL
+34 
-48 LADNFSIVGVNHGK
+48 
-62 LADATWK
+62 
-69 RNLRGALE
+69 LE
-77 RYVGN
+77 KYVSN
-82 AGGSGKLDN
+82 GGGKLDE
-91 EAWDWLADRMTYH
+91 EAWDWLSAQMSYH
-104 AGDFDDASTFS
+104 AGDFDDLSAFQ
-115 SLATK
+115 SLAVK
-120 LKAIERKRGT
+120 LRDAEKRRGT
-130 EGNVLFYLATP
+130 KGNVLFYLATP
-141 ERFFGDVIEKLK
+141 ERFFGDVIEQLRDADLVQDGGADG
-153 EAGLTEDNNGFW
+153 EFW

-177 LASAVALNER
+177 LASAHALNER
-187 IGKVLRED
+187 ILKVLRED

-210 NILSFRFANGLFE
+210 NIMAFRFANGLFE

-256 LRDMV
+256 MRDMV

-269 AMVAMEPPSSFDA
+269 AMVAMEPPTSFDA

-288 KAEAIEA
+288 KAEVIEA
-295 IRPIGPEDA
+295 IRPISPEDA
-304 VRGQYGPGAVAG
+304 VRGQYGPGAVNSE
-316 ALARAYR
+316 LARAYR
-323 EEPDVA
+323 DEPDVA
-329 ADSVTETFVAMKL
+329 PDSVTETFVAMKL
-342 AIDTW
+342 SIDTW

-362 TRRTTEIAI
+362 GRRTTEIAI
-371 RFKSAPFAPFR
+371 RFKSAPMAPFR

-508 PLNANVDPAGRRVS
+508 PLNTGTEPARRA
-522 ARKSAASDSAE
+522 ARQKAESGTGVLATKEPARPSAAKRAAAKKSLRAASVKKAAPVKK
-533 TSSPA
+533 TA
-538 AKKAVRKPAARKTA
+538 AKKATVKKAATK
-552 TGKVAAKKAAVKKSG
+552 KVAAKKA
-567 GRTAAVTK
+567 
-575 SAVRKTTVK
+575 
-584 TVARAAVAKPA
+584 P
-595 KAKVVS
+595 
-601 AKKTTAKRAA
+601 
-611 VKSAVGKSGTAR
+611 AR
-623 KVSAAVVKKPPTRAS
+623 KAAPKKRVA
-638 AARKAPAKA
+638 AARKATPAKR
-647 SVSRKPV
+647 SPK
-654 VRRKPAAGRTTRR
+654 K

>member
-1 MSQAQP
+1 MSQAQS
-7 KRAMSRS
+7 KRVTSRA

-26 ASGDLTSR
+26 AAGDLTSR

-48 LADNFSIVGVNHGK
+48 LSDNFSVIGFNHGK
-62 LADATWK
+62 MADNAWK
-69 RNLRGALE
+69 KSLHTALE

-82 AGGSGKLDN
+82 AGAKLDE
-91 EAWDWLADRMTYH
+91 EAWGWLSSQMSYH
-104 AGDFDDASTFS
+104 AGDFDDLSAFQ

-120 LKAIERKRGT
+120 LKDAERRRGT
-130 EGNVLFYLATP
+130 QGNVLFYLATP
-141 ERFFGDVIEKLK
+141 ERFFGDVIEQLK
-153 EAGLTEDNNGFW
+153 NAGLVDDGGTDGKFW

-177 LASAVALNER
+177 LASAHALNER
-187 IGKVLRED
+187 ILKVLRED

-210 NILSFRFANGLFE
+210 NIMAFRFANGLFE

-269 AMVAMEPPSSFDA
+269 AMVAMEPPTSFDA

-288 KAEAIEA
+288 KAETIEA
-295 IRPIGPEDA
+295 IRPIQPEDA
-304 VRGQYGPGAVAG
+304 VRGQYGPGAVNNE
-316 ALARAYR
+316 LATSYR
-323 EEPDVA
+323 DEPNVA
-329 ADSVTETFVAMKL
+329 PDSVTETFVALKL
-342 AIDTW
+342 SIDTW

-362 TRRTTEIAI
+362 GRRTTEIAI

-470 VLDDWAQRTPAD
+470 ILDDWAQRTPAD

-488 GSAGPASS
+488 GSAGPASA
-496 DTLLAMGGRSWR
+496 DTLLALGGRSWR
-508 PLNANVDPAGRRVS
+508 PLN
-522 ARKSAASDSAE
+522 SAAELNARRTAKPKTDASA
-533 TSSPA
+533 A
-538 AKKAVRKPAARKTA
+538 AAEKKPAARKTA
-552 TGKVAAKKAAVKKSG
+552 KRAAAKKTTRVAATKKAAPARKVAVKKAAAKKVAVKKAPAKKVAAARKAAPVKKAPVAVKKAAV
-567 GRTAAVTK
+567 
-575 SAVRKTTVK
+575 
-584 TVARAAVAKPA
+584 
-595 KAKVVS
+595 
-601 AKKTTAKRAA
+601 AKRA
-611 VKSAVGKSGTAR
+611 
-623 KVSAAVVKKPPTRAS
+623 
-638 AARKAPAKA
+638 
-647 SVSRKPV
+647 
-654 VRRKPAAGRTTRR
+654 RRK

>member
-1 MSQAQP
+1 MSPAQP
-7 KRAMSRS
+7 KRATSRA

-26 ASGDLTSR
+26 AAGDLTSR
-34 LVVPALYNMRRTGL
+34 LVVPSLYNMRRTGL
-48 LADNFSIVGVNHGK
+48 LSDNFSVIGFNHGK
-62 LADATWK
+62 MTDNAWK
-69 RNLRGALE
+69 KNLRMALE
-77 RYVGN
+77 RFVGN
-82 AGGSGKLDN
+82 SGGKLD
-91 EAWDWLADRMTYH
+91 EDAWGWLSGQMSYH
-104 AGDFDDASTFS
+104 AGDFDDLSAFH
-115 SLATK
+115 SLAVRLREVEK
-120 LKAIERKRGT
+120 KRGT
-130 EGNVLFYLATP
+130 KGNVLFYLATP
-141 ERFFGDVIEKLK
+141 ERFFGDVIEKLRD
-153 EAGLTEDNNGFW
+153 AGLVDDGGSNGDFW

-177 LASAVALNER
+177 LASARALNER
-187 IGKVLRED
+187 ILKVLRED

-210 NILSFRFANGLFE
+210 NIMAFRFANGLFE

-288 KAEAIEA
+288 KAETIDA
-295 IRPIGPEDA
+295 IRPVQPEDA
-304 VRGQYGPGAVAG
+304 VRGQYGPGAVNG
-316 ALARAYR
+316 QLANSYR
-323 EEPDVA
+323 DEPDVA

-342 AIDTW
+342 SIDTW

-362 TRRTTEIAI
+362 GRRTTEIAI

-470 VLDDWAQRTPAD
+470 ILDDWSQRTPAD

-488 GSAGPASS
+488 GSAGPASA
-496 DTLLAMGGRSWR
+496 DTLLALGGRSWR
-508 PLNANVDPAGRRVS
+508 PLNTAAELNTRRT
-522 ARKSAASDSAE
+522 AKSAKVDASPSE
-533 TSSPA
+533 KSPERRAAKKRAA
-538 AKKAVRKPAARKTA
+538 AKKAMRGTSV
-552 TGKVAAKKAAVKKSG
+552 KKAAS
-567 GRTAAVTK
+567 
-575 SAVRKTTVK
+575 
-584 TVARAAVAKPA
+584 
-595 KAKVVS
+595 
-601 AKKTTAKRAA
+601 
-611 VKSAVGKSGTAR
+611 
-623 KVSAAVVKKPPTRAS
+623 
-638 AARKAPAKA
+638 ARKAAPASKAAPAKRPA
-647 SVSRKPV
+647 NTSKRPRK
-654 VRRKPAAGRTTRR
+654 K